1 MSLQEPHLKMSKSHQ
16 DPRSRI
22 LITDSPEEITQKIMA
37 ARTDSINSVSFDP
50 IVRPGVSNLLSL
62 LSLFDEQ
69 SRSAAELG
77 EIHSTL
83 NLRDF
88 KTLVSDKISG
98 ALAGIGSRYEEVM
111 KQDDGRYL
119 DHVEGKG
126 AERARQSAEETMV
139 LVREAIG
146 F

>member
-1 MSLQEPHLKMSKSHQ
+1 MSKSQQ

-22 LITDSPEEITQKIMA
+22 LITDSPEEISRKIMA
-37 ARTDSINSVSFDP
+37 ARTDSINSVSFDR
-50 IVRPGVSNLLSL
+50 VARPGVSNLLSF
-62 LSLFDEQ
+62 LSLFDDQ

-77 EIHSTL
+77 EIYSTL

-88 KTLVSDKISG
+88 KTLVSDKISN
-98 ALAGIGSRYEEVM
+98 ALVGIGSRYEEVI

-119 DHVEGKG
+119 DHVERKG
-126 AERARQSAEETMV
+126 AERARESAEETMV